1 MLSALMDIEVMRYT
15 LKIVIRWKN
24 YSAKH
29 FLGENMPRNER
40 SNITEDRILTMEVE
54 INSADEERL
63 KTELLEWWNS
73 NASGMGEI
81 SFKTRKTNRNQW
93 K

>member
-1 MLSALMDIEVMRYT
+1 MHFTT
-15 LKIVIRWKN
+15 LAMHTQFGLRISPNFFWVKIMV
-24 YSAKH
+24 
-29 FLGENMPRNER
+29 RNER

-73 NASGMGEI
+73 NASGMGAI